1 MCFSFLEFRSSDK
14 EKSHLLTT
22 PPLWGQVALLT
33 SACREAPRRM
43 VSELGVGAV
52 LAVGVRTGWGWATR
66 RLLMVTEV

>member
-22 PPLWGQVALLT
+22 PPLRGQVALST

-43 VSELGVGAV
+43 VSSELGVGAV
-52 LAVGVRTGWGWATR
+52 LAVGVRTGGR
-66 RLLMVTEV
+66 QHEGC